1 MRIALVTY
9 HFGYNEGTM
18 LQAYASLKLLQRKFP
33 TAQVEILDWR
43 YGPKEDLAFP
53 APKTGRE
60 CAIRQFFDER
70 LILSKP
76 MIRGSGPGEAYR
88 FLHENYSLVVIGS
101 DEVWRLGYASKF
113 PFGLFGEQ
121 VKNPWVPPFPNVYWP
136 APEEFRVPCASLS
149 SSVADNDSVRDIP
162 WVDRKLMKDALL
174 RIRPMSVR
182 DERSAG
188 FIKRILHGD
197 HPDCRWMPD
206 PTFSLRIEDFYA
218 SESAGQRVAKIR
230 AEAGRMIA
238 LLVSVRNDLKT
249 LEIIKA
255 LKISGYTTVSL
266 SSSHSE
272 ADFDL
277 ADQAIDPIEWASLLG
292 SVDLVITERFHG
304 AVFAIRGNTPVIA
317 LGYRN
322 QRSLAPS
329 KLLDLFARFDISN
342 YFFDMSTWSPAV
354 LKRFEKLL
362 DISIWPNKLVN
373 DRASNFSSKLE
384 VFGSELAKLFGPNSA
399 L

>member
-1 MRIALVTY
+1 
-9 HFGYNEGTM
+9 
-18 LQAYASLKLLQRKFP
+18 
-33 TAQVEILDWR
+33 
-43 YGPKEDLAFP
+43 
-53 APKTGRE
+53 
-60 CAIRQFFDER
+60 
-70 LILSKP
+70 
-76 MIRGSGPGEAYR
+76 
-88 FLHENYSLVVIGS
+88 
-101 DEVWRLGYASKF
+101 
-113 PFGLFGEQ
+113 
-121 VKNPWVPPFPNVYWP
+121 
-136 APEEFRVPCASLS
+136 
-149 SSVADNDSVRDIP
+149 
-162 WVDRKLMKDALL
+162 
-174 RIRPMSVR
+174 
-182 DERSAG
+182 
-188 FIKRILHGD
+188 
-197 HPDCRWMPD
+197 MPD